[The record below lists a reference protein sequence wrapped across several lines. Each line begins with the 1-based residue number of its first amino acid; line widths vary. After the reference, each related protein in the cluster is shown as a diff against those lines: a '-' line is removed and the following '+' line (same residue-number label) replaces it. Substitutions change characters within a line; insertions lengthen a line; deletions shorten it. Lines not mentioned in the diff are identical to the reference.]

1 MPLSQSDREKF
12 TAWAVESKINID
24 AASLS
29 KIEKYYDT
37 MVEWSSKINLVSHN
51 DREHL
56 VENHILDSLGAL
68 TMIPKSCRIIDIG
81 SGAGFPGIPIAIC
94 RPDSYIT
101 LLESIHKRGQF
112 LRTAIE
118 AIGLTN
124 TIVVEKRL
132 EDLNPASNYDIATV
146 RALPKRELM
155 MPHIYK
161 ILSPSGR
168 IILFVKRGQYSALE
182 NSLS

>member
-1 MPLSQSDREKF
+1 MPLSQPDKEKI
-12 TAWAVESKINID
+12 TAWSIESNISID
-24 AASLS
+24 AAALS
-29 KIEKYYDT
+29 KIEKYYDILI
-37 MVEWSSKINLVSHN
+37 EWSSKINLVSHN
-51 DREHL
+51 DRERI

-68 TMIPKSCRIIDIG
+68 KLIPKRCRIIDIG

-94 RPDSYIT
+94 CLFSNIT

-112 LRTAIE
+112 LRIAIE

-155 MPHIYK
+155 MPHIHK

-168 IILFVKRGQYSALE
+168 IILFVKRGQYSAIEKLP
-182 NSLS
+182 S